1 MARKLTKDSILVTAP
16 DELMAVGE
24 VFRNEYRE
32 LEWRKFLPVKS
43 DLPDWAK
50 EWQVTKINGLA
61 PAPKLKNELAPN
73 EMPQASIQRT
83 KTTFALYEYMLG
95 YGYTDSEALYAN
107 HVGVNLE
114 AERALA
120 IGRSF
125 EEFFEL
131 LAATGDAYGDMTTGL
146 INQATGGS
154 DANLV
159 TELPKAAGSG
169 NTGWFDLSSGLPTAT
184 ALEMALD
191 LVHMCNTVERVTL
204 NRNKVTDIVLA
215 DALYDVAGITVQGNE
230 STRTA
235 LNIFREL
242 RPGVAINR
250 WYKLDAAGASGRHRI
265 MAYDAR
271 DPHGPRMVTPQEP
284 TTLAPWRAPIG
295 WQVPV
300 EAKTGGVVVYKK
312 QTMAYLDPVNQA

>member
-83 KTTFALYEYMLG
+83 RTTFALYEYMLG

-169 NTGWFDLSSGLPTAT
+169 NQGWFDLSSGLPTAT

-191 LVHMCNTVERVTL
+191 MVHMCNTVERVTL

>member
-1 MARKLTKDSILVTAP
+1 MRKKLTRDSLLVEAP
-16 DELMAVGE
+16 AELMAVGE

-32 LEWRKFLPVKS
+32 LEWRKFLPIKN
-43 DLPDWAK
+43 DLPAWAK
-50 EWQVTKINGLA
+50 EWRVTRINGLA

-73 EMPQASIQRT
+73 EVPQASLQRSA
-83 KTTFALYEYMLG
+83 TTFELYEFLLG

-107 HVGVNLE
+107 QLGIDLE
-114 AERALA
+114 AERALV

-125 EEFFEL
+125 EEFFEN
-131 LAATGDAYGDMTTGL
+131 LAAEGDSFGGMTTGL
-146 INQATGGS
+146 INQATGGT
-154 DANLV
+154 DANLA

-169 NTGWFDLSSGLPTAT
+169 NTGWFDLSSGLATAS

-191 LVHMCNTVERVTL
+191 MVHMCDTIETATL
-204 NRNKVTDIVLA
+204 NRNKATDIVLA
-215 DALYDVAGITVQGNE
+215 DALYNVAGRTVQGSE
-230 STRTA
+230 TTRTA

-242 RPGVAINR
+242 RPGVAISR
-250 WYKLDAAGASGRHRI
+250 WYKLDGAGAAGTHRI

-284 TTLAPWRAPIG
+284 TTLAPWRAPVG

-312 QTMAYLDPVNQA
+312 QTMCYLDPVNQA